1 MDLKKSFAERLHNAR
16 LMRGLSMQQLCDMMG
31 NIITK
36 QTLFKYEKGVM
47 LPKSGIVIALCDALE
62 INPDYLFNYK
72 SSSPKNI
79 RYGKLQGLSKREEMT
94 IISII
99 ENTIERTGEI
109 ENICGREHS
118 FNSIPAEQP
127 VKTLSDIY
135 QAASILREAWKIG
148 NAAITNVINL
158 LESNGVIIA
167 EIDALDPFISQHAI
181 LDDTIPVIAINSNMD
196 TENFRFAALKELAH
210 AILDFDESIDNKKK
224 ERFCSVFA
232 NEMLL
237 PHDVFLSVIGEKRHE
252 IALMEL
258 KYLKSEYGIS
268 VDALMSKARYLGVV
282 SSNHYSDYCKN
293 LGSADSTKKSET
305 GSITKEKVTKLESR
319 VYRALAS
326 GIITQSKAAALLNMN
341 TVDVVRN
348 FVTV

>member
-62 INPDYLFNYK
+62 INPDYLFSYK

-99 ENTIERTGEI
+99 ENTIERTCEI

-127 VKTLSDIY
+127 VKTLPDIY
-135 QAASILREAWKIG
+135 QAASILREAWKL
-148 NAAITNVINL
+148 V
-158 LESNGVIIA
+158 V
-167 EIDALDPFISQHAI
+167 Q
-181 LDDTIPVIAINSNMD
+181 
-196 TENFRFAALKELAH
+196 
-210 AILDFDESIDNKKK
+210 
-224 ERFCSVFA
+224 
-232 NEMLL
+232 
-237 PHDVFLSVIGEKRHE
+237 LSP
-252 IALMEL
+252 M
-258 KYLKSEYGIS
+258 
-268 VDALMSKARYLGVV
+268 
-282 SSNHYSDYCKN
+282 
-293 LGSADSTKKSET
+293 
-305 GSITKEKVTKLESR
+305 
-319 VYRALAS
+319 
-326 GIITQSKAAALLNMN
+326 
-341 TVDVVRN
+341 
-348 FVTV
+348 

>member
-1 MDLKKSFAERLHNAR
+1 
-16 LMRGLSMQQLCDMMG
+16 MQEVWRCEVDH
-31 NIITK
+31 
-36 QTLFKYEKGVM
+36 V
-47 LPKSGIVIALCDALE
+47 S
-62 INPDYLFNYK
+62 NYK

-79 RYGKLQGLSKREEMT
+79 RYGKLQGLSKREEMA

-99 ENTIERTGEI
+99 ENAIERTGEI

-148 NAAITNVINL
+148 SAAITNVINL
-158 LESNGVIIA
+158 LESNGVITA

-210 AILDFDESIDNKKK
+210 AILYFDESIDNKKK

-258 KYLKSEYGIS
+258 KYLQSEYVICFHIAFLS
-268 VDALMSKARYLGVV
+268 F
-282 SSNHYSDYCKN
+282 
-293 LGSADSTKKSET
+293 
-305 GSITKEKVTKLESR
+305 
-319 VYRALAS
+319 
-326 GIITQSKAAALLNMN
+326 IIVAKI
-341 TVDVVRN
+341 R
-348 FVTV
+348 